1 MMAKVY
7 KLSLWP
13 GRRMGGKK
21 GNGRQ
26 RGKRKR
32 EKEETL
38 GEARAAYTA
47 SDKGMVSAWS
57 EQFVKYNNELGS

>member
-1 MMAKVY
+1 
-7 KLSLWP
+7 
-13 GRRMGGKK
+13 MGGKK

-47 SDKGMVSAWS
+47 SDKGMVSPDQSSLLNIIMSLGVS
-57 EQFVKYNNELGS
+57 EGGAEVGKVP